1 MSSFGPRP
9 IALAF
14 MYIYISFEWSAAFIS
29 VQFRGADSSA
39 APYYAGATFTHT
51 HNRHTV
57 GDFLFFLS
65 ILGVGVTNPQNLL
78 FVRPPPP
85 LPRVRNAVDKCWQL
99 PFLFGR
105 GRRNTNIGSVVGH
118 TSGTSSSSS
127 RPGRLLCVTSY
138 SKRRRKNRTN
148 VTHTALYNLRFWRKL
163 DI

>member
-14 MYIYISFEWSAAFIS
+14 MYIYISFEWSEPLKVSNSGVLTAAQPRIMPE
-29 VQFRGADSSA
+29 RLL
-39 APYYAGATFTHT
+39 HT
-51 HNRHTV
+51 QQAYSRR
-57 GDFLFFLS
+57 FPFFLS
-65 ILGVGVTNPQNLL
+65 NLGVGVANPQNLL